1 MLTDKKIEAGAKAL
15 AADAALPGGGRKK
28 LARLVSE
35 HLHWFD
41 AAEKRGMTWGDISR
55 LLFAAGVRAQ
65 NGRPIPIGTLSST
78 VWRKRQDTASVPVPK
93 PQPAQS
99 RPRTHGT
106 KVEYSDVTTRDL
118 KKPAAPRG
126 KSPSKLKSS
135 ASVTAKSSATKTPAN
150 SRSASSEQTLAFMK
164 RAAALRRT
172 RRD

>member
-1 MLTDKKIEAGAKAL
+1 MLTDKQIETGARAL

-28 LARLVSE
+28 LARLVGD

-55 LLFAAGVRAQ
+55 LLFAAGVCSQ

-78 VWRKRQDTASVPVPK
+78 VWRKRQDTTSVPVPK
-93 PQPAQS
+93 PPPAQS
-99 RPRTHGT
+99 RQRAHGS
-106 KVEYSDVTTRDL
+106 KVEYSNPDTRGS
-118 KKPAAPRG
+118 KKPAAARG
-126 KSPSKLKSS
+126 KSPSKLKPST
-135 ASVTAKSSATKTPAN
+135 SVTAKPPQAKTLAN

-172 RRD
+172 QRD

>member
-1 MLTDKKIEAGAKAL
+1 MLTDKQIEAGAKDL

-78 VWRKRQDTASVPVPK
+78 VWRKRQDATSVPVPERR
-93 PQPAQS
+93 PVQS
-99 RPRTHGT
+99 RQRTHES
-106 KVEYSDVTTRDL
+106 KVEYSDLATRGL

-126 KSPSKLKSS
+126 KSPSKLKPSI
-135 ASVTAKSSATKTPAN
+135 SVTAKSSATKTPVN

-164 RAAALRRT
+164 RAAALRRIQ
-172 RRD
+172 RD

>member
-1 MLTDKKIEAGAKAL
+1 MLTDKQIEAGDKAL

-28 LARLVSE
+28 LARLVDE

-41 AAEKRGMTWGDISR
+41 AAEKRGMTWGDMAR
-55 LLFAAGVRAQ
+55 LLFAAGVCAQ

-78 VWRKRQDTASVPVPK
+78 VWRKRQDATDVSVPK
-93 PQPAQS
+93 PLPARNRQ
-99 RPRTHGT
+99 RMHGS
-106 KVEYSDVTTRDL
+106 KVEYSDLATRGL

-126 KSPSKLKSS
+126 KSPSKLKPST
-135 ASVTAKSSATKTPAN
+135 SVTAKSLATKTPAN

-172 RRD
+172 QRD